1 MSSDNRWI
9 ALFSQT
15 GSEIVEIS
23 ERLNKWPDAI
33 ITNNSDYN
41 KIHPSIQKRGFIKIN
56 QTQARTLNILHRY
69 AQYND

>member
-1 MSSDNRWI
+1 MKHENRWV

-33 ITNNSDYN
+33 ITNTSNYN
-41 KIHPSIQKRGFIKIN
+41 KIHPRIQKRGFIKIN
-56 QTQARTLNILHRY
+56 QTQAKT
-69 AQYND
+69 